1 MTTHRAL
8 FLDRDGVINRDD
20 GYVRRKQDVHFIE
33 GIFPLTAAAVARGF
47 LPIVVTNQS
56 GIGRGYYDERQ
67 FRRLMRWMKR
77 EFLRRRAPLAAV
89 YFCPYHPEHGIGRY
103 RRDSPLRKPHPGM
116 LLRAA
121 ADFRLDLH
129 RSILVGD
136 AVTDMEAG
144 IAAGVGRLFHLR
156 RDAAAALPPA
166 CGALREVRRLADIIP
181 ALDF

>member
-20 GYVRRKQDVHFIE
+20 GYVHRKQDVHFIE

-156 RDAAAALPPA
+156 HGAAGDPPPIL
-166 CGALREVRRLADIIP
+166 GELWGIRHL
-181 ALDF
+181 